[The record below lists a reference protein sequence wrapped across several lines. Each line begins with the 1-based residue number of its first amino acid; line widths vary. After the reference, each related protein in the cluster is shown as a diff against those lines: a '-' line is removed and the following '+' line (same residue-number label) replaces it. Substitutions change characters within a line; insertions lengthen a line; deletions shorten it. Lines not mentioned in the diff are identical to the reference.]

1 MSREIVGSIHP
12 SPEQF
17 RAFSKLDQ
25 VTPITMLNLLRFRDQ
40 AVPDSVAD
48 GMTGRDAYA
57 EYAKRVG
64 ELPIDIFRGKP
75 QIMLSG
81 LMTLIGPAGEE
92 WDDILIVRY
101 DTVSDFLLMAT
112 NEDYLVVSEWRTAA
126 LADSRLV
133 AFASS

>member
-1 MSREIVGSIHP
+1 MSQEVVGSIHP

-17 RAFSKLDQ
+17 RAFSELDQ
-25 VTPITMLNLLRFRDQ
+25 ATPITMLNLLRFREH
-40 AVPDSVAD
+40 AAPDSVAA
-48 GMTGRDAYA
+48 GMSGRDAYA

-64 ELPIDIFRGKP
+64 ELPTDIFRGKP
-75 QIMLSG
+75 QIMLEG
-81 LMTLIGPAGEE
+81 LMTLIGPTDEE
-92 WDDILIVRY
+92 WDEILIVRY
-101 DTVSDFLLMAT
+101 DTISDFLLMAT

>member
-1 MSREIVGSIHP
+1 MSKEIVGSIHP

-17 RAFSKLDQ
+17 RAFSELDQ
-25 VTPITMLNLLRFRDQ
+25 ATPITMLNLLRFSEQ
-40 AVPDSVAD
+40 AEPGSVAA
-48 GMTGRDAYA
+48 GMSGRDAYA

-64 ELPIDIFRGKP
+64 ELPTDIFRG
-75 QIMLSG
+75 QLQTMLSG
-81 LMTLIGPAGEE
+81 LMTLIGPADEE
-92 WDDILIVRY
+92 WDEILLVRY

-112 NEDYLVVSEWRTAA
+112 NHDYLVVSEWRTAA